1 MNITILNQIFDSF
14 IIFKVGFLV
23 LCLFHAVFLFI
34 VYNQVR
40 SMDRIVSEKSSSA
53 VLKTVSLISVILAFR
68 FLLRQLLYFKSMQ
81 GEPNILVAK
90 IAATPSP
97 PLGLKHIMQASY
109 TQLFPSPVT
118 PKRD

>member
-53 VLKTVSLISVILAFR
+53 VLKTVSLISVILAFSL
-68 FLLRQLLYFKSMQ
+68 F
-81 GEPNILVAK
+81 
-90 IAATPSP
+90 IAAIVI
-97 PLGLKHIMQASY
+97 L
-109 TQLFPSPVT
+109 
-118 PKRD
+118 